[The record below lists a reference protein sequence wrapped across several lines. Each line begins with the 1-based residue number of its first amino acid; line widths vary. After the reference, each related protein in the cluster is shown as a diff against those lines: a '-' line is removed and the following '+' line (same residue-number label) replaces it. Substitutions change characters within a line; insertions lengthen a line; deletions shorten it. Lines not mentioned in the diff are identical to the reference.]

1 MKKLSILA
9 IVLLTQACAFKDSQ
23 LKIAHTEDAQ
33 FNGPISEINPMS
45 FSAPVLEDNREDQVR
60 IGWKKN
66 GYGMN
71 TADITTEQPVEN
83 IVSDAIAQGLKA
95 NGHSILAEKS
105 NIDITGTV
113 NRFWFETD
121 VNFWTVEFMGE
132 VTANLVFTNKQNN
145 AVIYESNY
153 TGSHSVKKGGGGE
166 KTWRTVM
173 STAVNKLIE
182 DIVFDEELAEA
193 LESQ

>member
-1 MKKLSILA
+1 MKKISIIVL
-9 IVLLTQACAFKDSQ
+9 VLLTQACAFKDAQ
-23 LKIAHTEDAQ
+23 LKIAHTEDAKLD
-33 FNGPISEINPMS
+33 GPISELSTLS
-45 FSAPVLEDNREDQVR
+45 FSSPLLEDNREDKVR

-83 IVSDAIAQGLKA
+83 IVSEAIVEGLKA
-95 NGHSILAEKS
+95 NGHTVAAENS
-105 NIDITGTV
+105 DISITGSV
-113 NRFWFETD
+113 ERFWFETD
-121 VNFWTVEFMGE
+121 VNFWTVEFLGE
-132 VTANLVFTNKQNN
+132 VTAHLSFVNKSTNQ
-145 AVIYESNY
+145 VIYDSKY

-182 DIVFDEELAEA
+182 DMVFDEELAEA
-193 LESQ
+193 LDSQ